1 MSLGILVD
9 MTTIYVISIKNVLS
23 TPELL
28 DSESAKQFFT
38 NVISNTLVNHIV
50 IDFSGVKRMNHT
62 FALQYLKSKQD
73 MSIKK
78 VIKEI
83 CMSKNICRAM
93 EIAQK
98 ELRKSIHQKLLIK
111 NGIIQR
117 QLPS

>member
-1 MSLGILVD
+1 
-9 MTTIYVISIKNVLS
+9 
-23 TPELL
+23 
-28 DSESAKQFFT
+28 
-38 NVISNTLVNHIV
+38 
-50 IDFSGVKRMNHT
+50 MNLT

-98 ELRKSIHQKLLIK
+98 ELRQSIHQKLLIK
-111 NGIIQR
+111 NGII
-117 QLPS
+117 

>member
-1 MSLGILVD
+1 

-23 TPELL
+23 IPELL
-28 DSESAKQFFT
+28 GSESAKQFFT

-50 IDFSGVKRMNHT
+50 IDFSGVKRMNLT

-73 MSIKK
+73 MSIKN

-98 ELRKSIHQKLLIK
+98 ELRQSIHQKLLIK
-111 NGIIQR
+111 NGII
-117 QLPS
+117 